1 MGLWGWMRE
10 VVAYQGEHA
19 PVPIHLEHAPDGEGY
34 VFRLG
39 VRAGIGGQ
47 EIARLPIQHRPNDSP
62 HPVLKEI
69 YACEVAGRT
78 LEAANVFALREKVA
92 ALLDSIA
99 PARTLPLAYFRVPA
113 MDYELPV
120 YEDDGEIV
128 SPVLSGPK
136 LKAADLA
143 GIRQAVC
150 RYLTSAGYVDDP
162 EDVTVGVLRP
172 RDLRLVAPA
181 AVFRSQVKEEVW
193 LPTVEGVSSEG
204 PVVGV
209 LASAAR
215 LTEPERPRSG
225 AGPLRQETAPAAP
238 DVVSLLRLL
247 RADLA
252 PMHDLDEVMALY
264 ACDVRAEIWE
274 AVEARS
280 DDSGRRLVAYL
291 TDDEGTRL
299 ELGIR
304 RTTAGDV
311 CAALADTSINVFLAD
326 TEDGLAAMIGR
337 HLHASGFLRFA
348 EEIEIHAAEAPRAE
362 QLDTDAIWTRGNGFG
377 EPEQVA
383 ANEPEEVHN

>member
-1 MGLWGWMRE
+1 MSLWSWMRE
-10 VVAYQGEHA
+10 VIAYQGEHA
-19 PVPIHLEHAPDGEGY
+19 PVPIRLERGPDGGDY

-39 VRAGIGGQ
+39 VRAGLGGQ
-47 EIARLPIQHRPNDSP
+47 ETARLPIHHRMNEDP

-69 YACEVAGRT
+69 YSCEVAGRT
-78 LEAANVFALREKVA
+78 LEAANLFALRDKVA

-143 GIRQAVC
+143 GIRRAVC
-150 RYLTSAGYVDDP
+150 RYLTSAGYV
-162 EDVTVGVLRP
+162 EDAEQVTAGVLRP
-172 RDLRLVAPA
+172 RDLKLVAPA
-181 AVFRSQVKEEVW
+181 AVFRSHVDEKVW
-193 LPTVEGVSSEG
+193 LPTVEGISSEG

-225 AGPLRQETAPAAP
+225 PGPLRQEAAAAAP

-252 PMHDLDEVMALY
+252 PKLDFEQVMALY
-264 ACDVRAEIWE
+264 ACDVRPEIWE

-280 DDSGRRLVAYL
+280 EDAGTRLIAYL
-291 TDDEGTRL
+291 SDDEGTRL
-299 ELGIR
+299 ELGVR

-311 CAALADTSINVFLAD
+311 CAALADTSINVLLAD
-326 TEDGLAAMIGR
+326 AEDGLAAMVGR

-362 QLDTDAIWTRGNGFG
+362 RLDTDAIWTRGNGFG

-383 ANEPEEVHN
+383 VDEPEEVHT